1 VAVLPCQKEIVMCI
15 KVTAD
20 EALRSKNRPR
30 VERAATGVQGE
41 WEAIVDR
48 ARMAAGAMVAILSA
62 RTVGTVITSGTLPN
76 SAQGLAPAIARV
88 VPRGARGE
96 PGAVGLRKSWG
107 VQVCPDVLALRGEF
121 GLQDLSLLAWF
132 DESALSW
139 SWVAM
144 ANLAQDGVPHANC
157 DQLRAIAE
165 ALRERCI
172 LQAQMRGATLLTQ
185 RLEDVAHASGD
196 WSWETDEHFRYT
208 WVHGTLPSGAH
219 AVFRPPTIGELIPS
233 GLVVN
238 WLGEVDPPMRDL
250 HAVLRQGE
258 PIVRMVT
265 REYAYGSSRYVS
277 RSAVPLLRA
286 DGSLRGF
293 RGSARDV
300 TQSIEAKA
308 QVWHRTEVLCQAKE
322 QAEAS
327 SQAKSMLVSKMGHE
341 LRTPLNAIVGLAQLI
356 QTGGA
361 RGEAATLERWVAQIA
376 KTGWHM
382 VDVLDMLMELGRTGT
397 VGVPLAQ
404 KPVDLVE
411 VVREATHLL
420 EREAQA
426 RAITVAVHGPA
437 PVLAV
442 VDRRAIRQVVVN
454 LLSNALKYNREG
466 GWVRL
471 TVAQCEQTR
480 IEIQDTGPGL
490 TQEQVARMYQPFER
504 LGAEASNVAGHGLGL
519 LICKELVAS
528 MRGTIEV
535 HSTVGQGTTFTVLLP
550 LSDCCG
556 DSADSGLAPVPAP
569 RGVRSPE
576 AHLASRP

>member
-1 VAVLPCQKEIVMCI
+1 MCI
-15 KVTAD
+15 RVIAD

-30 VERAATGVQGE
+30 VERVATGVHGE

-48 ARMAAGAMVAILSA
+48 ARMAAGAMAAILSA
-62 RTVGTVITSGTLPN
+62 RPDGAVITSGVLPG
-76 SAQGLAPAIARV
+76 SAQGLAHAIARV
-88 VPRGARGE
+88 VPRGTAGE
-96 PGAVGLRKSWG
+96 PGGVGLRKSWG
-107 VQVCPDVLALRGEF
+107 VHVCPDVLALCCQL
-121 GLQDLSLLAWF
+121 GLRDLSVLPWF
-132 DESALSW
+132 DEPAGTW
-139 SWVAM
+139 SWAALV
-144 ANLAQDGVPHANC
+144 NLAHDDAPHANC
-157 DQLRAIAE
+157 DQLRAIAS
-165 ALRERCI
+165 ALRERCA
-172 LQAQMRGATLLTQ
+172 LHAQMREATLLTR

-196 WSWETDEHFRYT
+196 WSWETDEDFRYT
-208 WVHGTLPSGAH
+208 WVHGTLPYGPQ

-258 PIVRMVT
+258 PIVRTVT
-265 REYAYGSSRYVS
+265 REYAYGCSRYVS

-327 SQAKSMLVSKMGHE
+327 SQAKSMLVSKVGHE

-356 QTGGA
+356 QTGGD
-361 RGEAATLERWVAQIA
+361 RCEAATLERWVAQIA

-382 VDVLDMLMELGRTGT
+382 VDVLDMLMELGRAGT
-397 VGVPLAQ
+397 VGVPTAH

-420 EREAQA
+420 ERDAQS
-426 RAITVAVHGPA
+426 RAITVGVHGPA

-442 VDRRAIRQVVVN
+442 FDRRAIRQVVVN

-471 TVAQCEQTR
+471 SVTQAEQTR

-535 HSTVGQGTTFTVLLP
+535 RSTVGQGTTFTVLLP
-550 LSDCCG
+550 LSNCCG
-556 DSADSGLAPVPAP
+556 DTADDLVGTMVAARDARTAGSGLAI
-569 RGVRSPE
+569 RT
-576 AHLASRP
+576 

>member
-1 VAVLPCQKEIVMCI
+1 MCI
-15 KVTAD
+15 KVTED
-20 EALRSKNRPR
+20 ETLRSKNRPR
-30 VERAATGVQGE
+30 VDSARAGVGGAL
-41 WEAIVDR
+41 EAIAERSR
-48 ARMAAGAMVAILSA
+48 AAAGAAAAILSA
-62 RTVGTVITSGTLPN
+62 REGEAVVVSGALPD
-76 SAQGLAPAIARV
+76 SAQGLACAIAGIALRGDASNACGV
-88 VPRGARGE
+88 V
-96 PGAVGLRKSWG
+96 LRKSWG
-107 VQVCPDVLALRGEF
+107 AQVCPDVLALQRRF
-121 GLQDLSLLAWF
+121 GLRDLSLLGRR
-132 DESALSW
+132 DDSALPST
-139 SWVAM
+139 WVALV
-144 ANLAQDGVPHANC
+144 NLGHEGALHADC
-157 DQLRAIAE
+157 AQLRAIAE
-165 ALRERCI
+165 SVHEACTLR
-172 LQAQMRGATLLTQ
+172 AQVHEATLLTQ

-208 WVHGTLPSGAH
+208 WVHGTVPCGSQ

-238 WLGEVDPPMRDL
+238 WLGEPEPPLRDL

-258 PIVRMVT
+258 AIVRMVT

-277 RSAVPLLRA
+277 RSAVPLLHA

-308 QVWHRTEVLCQAKE
+308 QVWQRSEVLCVAKE

-327 SQAKSMLVSKMGHE
+327 SQAKSMLVSKVGHE

-361 RGEAATLERWVAQIA
+361 LGEAATLERWVAQIA

-382 VDVLDMLMELGRTGT
+382 VDVLDMLMELGRAGA
-397 VGVPLAQ
+397 VGVSITN
-404 KPVDLVE
+404 KSVDLVE
-411 VVREATHLL
+411 VVREATHIL

-426 RAITVAVHGPA
+426 RSITIAFDGPA
-437 PVLAV
+437 PVVTA
-442 VDRRAIRQVVVN
+442 VDRRAICQVVVN
-454 LLSNALKYNREG
+454 LLSNAIKYNREG

-471 TVAQCEQTR
+471 SVTQGEQAR

-490 TQEQVARMYQPFER
+490 TEAQVARMYQPFER

-528 MRGTIEV
+528 MHGKLQV
-535 HSTVGQGTTFTVLLP
+535 HSRVGHGTTFTVLLP
-550 LSDCCG
+550 LSGACEGTTKG
-556 DSADSGLAPVPAP
+556 DLIPEIVAQGI
-569 RGVRSPE
+569 RSPE
-576 AHLASRP
+576 